1 MLCERKK
8 EGQYMTP
15 KRIVDIV
22 LDGVGYTGSDI
33 LEKAV
38 IEPSFGSGAFLVKI
52 LERITA
58 EGRKAGKTAEEI
70 AAIIHSNVYGI
81 EKDEYYYSRAIH
93 RLDNFMSSHNLPAV
107 SWDNLVCGDTLLL
120 YEDYQ
125 GKFDYVVGN
134 PPFVNVHNLS
144 QEYKEL
150 AKAFEFTT
158 GMPDMYVIFYEIGLT
173 MLNESGRLGFVSP
186 ASLLKNV
193 SQKTFRDSLI
203 DKKYIS
209 EIYDFKDSHIFETAD
224 VYVCVAILD
233 KSPKENYSV
242 VCRTYRDT
250 ECTSEARMPYQE
262 FVHDFKGKLWNFCS
276 EKEMQFLKSNAKHLY
291 RLDDFTA
298 TQNGVAT
305 QRDEVYIGKV
315 FLDKEC
321 TVPYMQE
328 QAACVYFKGKNG
340 EINEL
345 ESGILRRCVKASRF
359 EGQIDNTYILFP
371 YKPFNNG
378 FVPLAESELAGQFP
392 KAYAYLEKHKD
403 KLLARD
409 MDENADWFL
418 FGRSQGLLSSNMKK
432 IVFKHIINGSL
443 DRITPYVLDEDVIVY
458 SGCYTV
464 ICGDKLS
471 IDDVCRIISS
481 PDFMKYCRLKG
492 KSMSGGYFSISTK
505 IIKEYGIE
513 GSVYEV

>member
-15 KRIVDIV
+15 KRIADIV
-22 LDGVGYTGSDI
+22 LNGVGYTGSDI

-70 AAIIHSNVYGI
+70 AAIIQSNVYGI

-120 YEDYQ
+120 YEEYQ

-134 PPFVNVHNLS
+134 PPFVNVHNFT

-150 AKAFEFTT
+150 AKLFEFTT
-158 GMPDMYVIFYEIGLT
+158 GMPDMYVIFYEIGLA
-173 MLNESGRLGFVSP
+173 MLNENGRLGFVSP

-193 SQKTFRDSLI
+193 SQKAFRDSLI

-209 EIYDFKDSHIFETAD
+209 EIYDFKDSYIFETAD
-224 VYVCVAILD
+224 VYVCAAILD
-233 KSPKENYSV
+233 KSPKENYSII
-242 VCRTYRDT
+242 CRTYKDT
-250 ECTSEARMPYQE
+250 TCTSEAVIPYQD
-262 FVHDFKGKLWNFCS
+262 FACDFKGQLWNFCS
-276 EKEMQFLKSNAKHLY
+276 KKEMQFLKSNANRLY
-291 RLDDFTA
+291 RLDDFTV
-298 TQNGVAT
+298 TQNGVVT
-305 QRDEVYIGKV
+305 QKDDVYIGKAY
-315 FLDKEC
+315 LDREC
-321 TVPYMQE
+321 TIPYMQE
-328 QAACVYFKGKNG
+328 QVDYVFLKSQNG
-340 EINEL
+340 EVNEI

-378 FVPLAESELAGQFP
+378 FVPLAESEFAEQFP
-392 KAYAYLEKHKD
+392 KAYAYLESHKNE
-403 KLLARD
+403 LLARD
-409 MDENADWFL
+409 KDEGTDWFL
-418 FGRSQGLLSSNMKK
+418 FGRSQGLVNSNMKK
-432 IVFKHIINGSL
+432 IVFKHILRSTV
-443 DRITPYVLDEDVIVY
+443 DRITPHILDKDVVVY
-458 SGCYTV
+458 SGCYSV
-464 ICGDKLS
+464 VCGDKLS
-471 IDDVCRIISS
+471 IDDICRIIAS

-492 KSMSGGYFSISTK
+492 KSMSGGYFSISSK

-513 GSVYEV
+513 GTVYEV